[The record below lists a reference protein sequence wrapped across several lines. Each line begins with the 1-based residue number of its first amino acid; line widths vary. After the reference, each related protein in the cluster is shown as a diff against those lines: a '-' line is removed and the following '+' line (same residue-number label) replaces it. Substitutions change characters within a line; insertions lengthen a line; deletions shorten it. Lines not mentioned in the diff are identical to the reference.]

1 MRLAL
6 VINNQKL
13 PLTQMMESLVLGLRL
28 TFLQNY
34 SLSVEYFYHINP
46 LVGVGG
52 IAVYTHGKRDM
63 FYGNELQ
70 GKMKTNYYTFLP
82 AVKFSWL
89 RKKNWGLYSKAGLGV
104 SVRYQKWNWYEVSH
118 TNDSDTDFILNFQG
132 TPIGVEYGNQY
143 YWGVL
148 ELGMGEQ
155 GIVNAGIRIK
165 M

>member
-1 MRLAL
+1 
-6 VINNQKL
+6 
-13 PLTQMMESLVLGLRL
+13 
-28 TFLQNY
+28 
-34 SLSVEYFYHINP
+34 
-46 LVGVGG
+46 
-52 IAVYTHGKRDM
+52 
-63 FYGNELQ
+63 
-70 GKMKTNYYTFLP
+70 MKTNYYTFLP

-104 SVRYQKWNWYEVSH
+104 SVRYQKWNWYDVSH

>member
-1 MRLAL
+1 
-6 VINNQKL
+6 
-13 PLTQMMESLVLGLRL
+13 
-28 TFLQNY
+28 
-34 SLSVEYFYHINP
+34 
-46 LVGVGG
+46 
-52 IAVYTHGKRDM
+52 M

-104 SVRYQKWNWYEVSH
+104 SVRYQKWNWYDVSH